1 MHERPDLTASPAAI
15 RDAARAAAS
24 SDVLA
29 ARVAELEQQLASER
43 AHNAG
48 RIREIDSVMRVL
60 RKSMQDLQDEIRRS
74 SAERERLREQL
85 EQTRRNLAAITTGTG
100 PAPDSEP
107 DAELLAR
114 IASLESDLSDARAD
128 ADAARLERDDLRG
141 RADELRQEIERRDA
155 SLAEVRGRLA
165 EAEAV
170 VAELRRARPAARP
183 AATSAATPA
192 AQSASSTP
200 DDLFVADDD
209 GDARADAVGEAD
221 ADFIFDTCDPA
232 AVEVPAP
239 RAPRSAPQ
247 ASIVVHGAPSI
258 VASRAANYVASGVA
272 NGLANGVADVSDD
285 DSVSVG
291 LDDIEPL
298 APPAAPAPQVAQSI
312 PAYAVAPPAGGPELL
327 EDSRTGP
334 IDGSPRATA
343 PQAAPLQHASPR
355 DSRAPAEIAQDP
367 SFPEIPGHR
376 LERLLEEGPLGA
388 AYEAR
393 EVATRRPVLVRVLPG
408 SLKLFDGKGLDSLLL
423 AKHPN
428 LVGVLSFAVSRAG
441 PYLVLERADGESVDR
456 WIQRVGPLPE
466 RIALA
471 VTLECAR
478 GLRQA
483 AFHGALHLD
492 LAPESI
498 LVDAAGKVRVGGVG
512 LRPVLAPSETGAR
525 SPAFAAPERLRDGAP
540 CDVRA
545 DIYSLG
551 AILFYLLTGRAPFA
565 GSKDEIARLQVVGP
579 PEVRETRP
587 EITSDTSKLIARLL
601 SADADLRHATWDQVL
616 VDLERRVPGQSSPE
630 LRGNLQARVR
640 RFAVLHPWVVP
651 AAISTMLAIAIV
663 TRIALS
669 PDETAGDRFRIAK
682 IRVQALAA
690 KGDNEGARE
699 LLRPF
704 LRNAGDPQI
713 EREAARLFDE
723 LRPAPK

>member
-1 MHERPDLTASPAAI
+1 MHERTDLTASPAAI
-15 RDAARAAAS
+15 RDAARSAAS

-43 AHNAG
+43 SHNAG

-85 EQTRRNLAAITTGTG
+85 EQTRRNLAAITTGTAPG
-100 PAPDSEP
+100 PGEDP
-107 DAELLAR
+107 DAELIAR
-114 IASLESDLSDARAD
+114 IEALESDLSDARAD
-128 ADAARLERDDLRG
+128 ADAARLERDDIRG
-141 RADELRQEIERRDA
+141 RAEELRGEILRRDA
-155 SLAEVRGRLA
+155 A
-165 EAEAV
+165 
-170 VAELRRARPAARP
+170 VAELRERLAAAEARVAELSRAGRAQPAAAVP
-183 AATSAATPA
+183 VVVPD
-192 AQSASSTP
+192 AS
-200 DDLFVADDD
+200 DDLHVHGDDADD
-209 GDARADAVGEAD
+209 EHS
-221 ADFIFDTCDPA
+221 DFIFDTCDPA
-232 AVEVPAP
+232 SVEVPRP
-239 RAPRSAPQ
+239 RAASATH
-247 ASIVVHGAPSI
+247 SSVVVHGQPST
-258 VASRAANYVASGVA
+258 AANYAGPA
-272 NGLANGVADVSDD
+272 D

-298 APPAAPAPQVAQSI
+298 APAAPLSPPTAPVQAAPAAAS
-312 PAYAVAPPAGGPELL
+312 GPELL

-334 IDGSPRATA
+334 IDVS
-343 PQAAPLQHASPR
+343 PQAAALAAPAARPPVR
-355 DSRAPAEIAQDP
+355 DSRAPAEIVQDP

-376 LERLLEEGPLGA
+376 LERLLENGPLGA

-408 SLKLFDGKGLDSLLL
+408 SLKLFDGKRLDSLLL

-441 PYLVLERADGESVDR
+441 PYLVLERADGEPVDR

-471 VTLECAR
+471 VALECAR

-512 LRPVLAPSETGAR
+512 LRPVLAPTETGAR
-525 SPAFAAPERLRDGAP
+525 CPAFAAPERLRDGGA

-551 AILFYLLTGRAPFA
+551 AVLFYLLTGRAPFA

-579 PEVRETRP
+579 PEIRETRP
-587 EITSDTSKLIARLL
+587 EITPDTSKFIARLL
-601 SADADLRHATWDQVL
+601 SADADMRHATWDQVL
-616 VDLERRVPGQSSPE
+616 VDLERRLPGQNSPE
-630 LRGNLQARVR
+630 LRGNLQTRIR

-651 AAISTMLAIAIV
+651 AAISTLLAIAII

-669 PDETAGDRFRIAK
+669 PDETAADRFRIAK
-682 IRVQALAA
+682 VRVQTLAA

-704 LRNAGDPQI
+704 LRNAGDPQV

>member
-1 MHERPDLTASPAAI
+1 MHERTDLTASPAAI
-15 RDAARAAAS
+15 RDAARSAAS

-60 RKSMQDLQDEIRRS
+60 RKSMQDLQEEIRRS

-100 PAPDSEP
+100 PGPDAEP
-107 DAELLAR
+107 DAELVTR
-114 IASLESDLSDARAD
+114 IDALEADLSDARAD

-141 RADELRQEIERRDA
+141 RAEELAQEILRRDA
-155 SLAEVRGRLA
+155 ALAEVRGRLA
-165 EAEAV
+165 AAEARV
-170 VAELRRARPAARP
+170 DELSRAPRAVPVRDKASDAADEMFAERDAPDAA
-183 AATSAATPA
+183 
-192 AQSASSTP
+192 
-200 DDLFVADDD
+200 D
-209 GDARADAVGEAD
+209 EAD
-221 ADFIFDTCDPA
+221 SDFIFDTCDPA
-232 AVEVPAP
+232 SVEVPRP
-239 RAPRSAPQ
+239 RAQQPAPQ
-247 ASIVVHGAPSI
+247 ASVVVHGRPSAA
-258 VASRAANYVASGVA
+258 ASFARQEDA
-272 NGLANGVADVSDD
+272 D

-298 APPAAPAPQVAQSI
+298 AHVVPQAAPSMPAVTDPAAAS
-312 PAYAVAPPAGGPELL
+312 GPELL

-334 IDGSPRATA
+334 IDVS
-343 PQAAPLQHASPR
+343 PQAAALAAAPVRPPVR

-376 LERLLEEGPLGA
+376 LERLLENGPLGS

-408 SLKLFDGKGLDSLLL
+408 SLKLFDGKRLDSLLL

-441 PYLVLERADGESVDR
+441 PYLVMERAEGESVDR

-498 LVDAAGKVRVGGVG
+498 FVDAAGKVRVGGVG
-512 LRPVLAPSETGAR
+512 LRPVLAPTESGAR
-525 SPAFAAPERLRDGAP
+525 SPARRPSVSATVPPATSGPTSTRSARSSSTCSPAGRRSPARRTRSPACRPSVRRRSARRGPRSRATRRSSSRACSPRTRISATRRGTRSSSISNGACRGRTRRSSAGTSRRASAASRSSTPGSCLRRSARSSRSRSSRGSRSPRTRPPRTASGSRRCASRRSARRATTKVRASFSGRSCGTPATRRSSAKPRVSSTSSAPRRSDGKRRAAP
-540 CDVRA
+540 V
-545 DIYSLG
+545 
-551 AILFYLLTGRAPFA
+551 
-565 GSKDEIARLQVVGP
+565 
-579 PEVRETRP
+579 
-587 EITSDTSKLIARLL
+587 
-601 SADADLRHATWDQVL
+601 
-616 VDLERRVPGQSSPE
+616 
-630 LRGNLQARVR
+630 
-640 RFAVLHPWVVP
+640 
-651 AAISTMLAIAIV
+651 
-663 TRIALS
+663 
-669 PDETAGDRFRIAK
+669 
-682 IRVQALAA
+682 
-690 KGDNEGARE
+690 
-699 LLRPF
+699 
-704 LRNAGDPQI
+704 
-713 EREAARLFDE
+713 
-723 LRPAPK
+723 